1 MSRLLGHLSAYFASI
16 NLIVELKNIKVMD
29 GLFLMYV
36 LTVMMSMMLSGL
48 FEGNRVKEAE

>member
-1 MSRLLGHLSAYFASI
+1 MGHLSAYFASI